1 MFNDKK
7 VRYMLFSKK
16 DLQKLIVPLI
26 IEQLLA
32 VTVGLADS
40 IMVSTAGEAAISAVS
55 LVDSV
60 NILLINVFAALA
72 TGGAVVAGQYLG
84 SKDIVKAN
92 KATEQLMVFNAL
104 VGLVI
109 MIIMYLGT
117 NFILNNVFGKIDAD
131 VMDFSRR
138 YMLIVMAAI
147 PFIAIYNSG
156 AAVLRTMGNS
166 GLSLKV
172 SATMNIINIVG
183 NAILVYGFKFSVE
196 GVAIP
201 TLVSRAV
208 AAVIVVIILRN
219 KDLTLHISKPF
230 KISFDLKMI
239 KKILRIGVP
248 SGVENS
254 MFQLGKILLLS
265 LVSTFGTIEITAN
278 AVGNTIAAFEIL
290 PGSAMGLAMVTV
302 ISRCVGAGDY
312 EQVKYYTKKMMKLAY
327 VWMLILNMAI
337 LFMLPLIMKIYKLSD
352 ETAAATTNI
361 LILHSVCC
369 ILIWP
374 LSFTLPNVLR
384 AANDVKYT
392 MIVGIFSMWLCRIMF
407 GVFLGKYMEL
417 KAMGIWIAMI
427 IDWVVRSAFFVSRYI
442 RGSWKNRKLI

>member
-1 MFNDKK
+1 
-7 VRYMLFSKK
+7 MLFSKK
-16 DLQKLIVPLI
+16 DLRKLIVPLI
-26 IEQLLA
+26 IEQFLA

-84 SKDIVKAN
+84 SRDIEKAN
-92 KATEQLMVFNAL
+92 KATEQLMVFNAV
-104 VGLVI
+104 VGIVI

-117 NFILNNVFGKIDAD
+117 NFILTNVFGKIDAD

-138 YMLIVMAAI
+138 YMVIVMAAI

-166 GLSLKV
+166 SLSLKV
-172 SATMNIINIVG
+172 SAAMNIINIVG
-183 NAILVYGFKFSVE
+183 NAILIYGFRFSVE

-201 TLVSRAV
+201 TLVSRIA
-208 AAVIVVIILRN
+208 AAVIIIVILRN
-219 KDLTLHISKPF
+219 KDLTLHISRPF
-230 KISFDLKMI
+230 KVSFDFKMI
-239 KKILRIGVP
+239 RKILRIGVP

-265 LVSTFGTIEITAN
+265 LVATFGTIEITAN

-327 VWMLILNMAI
+327 IWIFILNMAI

-384 AANDVKYT
+384 AANDVKFT

-407 GVFLGKYMEL
+407 GVFLGKYAGF
-417 KAMGIWIAMI
+417 KALGVWIAMI
-427 IDWVVRSAFFVSRYI
+427 IDWVVRSVFFVTRYV
-442 RGSWKNRKLI
+442 RGKWKNRKLI

>member
-1 MFNDKK
+1 
-7 VRYMLFSKK
+7 MLFSKK
-16 DLQKLIVPLI
+16 DLQKLIIPLI

-40 IMVSTAGEAAISAVS
+40 LMVSRAGEAAISAVS
-55 LVDSV
+55 LVDSI

-84 SKDIVKAN
+84 SKNIEKAN
-92 KATEQLMVFNAL
+92 KATEQLMLFNTI
-104 VGLVI
+104 VGIVVMVL
-109 MIIMYLGT
+109 MYLGT
-117 NFILNNVFGKIDAD
+117 NFILTTVFGKIDAD

-166 GLSLKV
+166 SLSLKI
-172 SATMNIINIVG
+172 STIMNVINIAG
-183 NAILVYGFKFSVE
+183 NAILVYGLKLSVE

-208 AAVIVVIILRN
+208 AAIIVFVILRN
-219 KDLTLHISKPF
+219 QKLVLHIPK
-230 KISFDLKMI
+230 KINFSLDFKMI
-239 KKILRIGVP
+239 KKLLLIGVP
-248 SGVENS
+248 SGIENS

-265 LVSTFGTIEITAN
+265 LVSAFGTVEITAN

-290 PGSAMGLAMVTV
+290 PGTAMGLAMVTV

-312 EQVKYYTKKMMKLAY
+312 EQVRYYTRKLMKFAY
-327 VWMLILNMAI
+327 MWMIVLNVIIMVLLPAI
-337 LFMLPLIMKIYKLSD
+337 TKIYKLSD
-352 ETAAATTNI
+352 ATAAATIRI
-361 LILHSVCC
+361 LVLHGVCC
-369 ILIWP
+369 CLIWP

-392 MIVGIFSMWLCRIMF
+392 MIVGVCSM
-407 GVFLGKYMEL
+407 
-417 KAMGIWIAMI
+417 
-427 IDWVVRSAFFVSRYI
+427 
-442 RGSWKNRKLI
+442 